1 MGQNESSNKRIEEQ
15 EKFVNKKIE
24 SIELNYP
31 NEWNDLIKNQG
42 IRRIKGKIRSMY
54 YNQLDNKTYFNHT
67 NYKCFST

>member
-42 IRRIKGKIRSMY
+42 IRRIKGKIRAL
-54 YNQLDNKTYFNHT
+54 YNNNSNNNNYFNHEK
-67 NYKCFST
+67 YKCFLA